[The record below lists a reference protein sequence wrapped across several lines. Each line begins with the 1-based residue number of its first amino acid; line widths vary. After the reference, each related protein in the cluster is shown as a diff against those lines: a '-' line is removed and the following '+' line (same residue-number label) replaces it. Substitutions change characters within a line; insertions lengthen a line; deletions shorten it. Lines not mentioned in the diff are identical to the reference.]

1 MSDDHRTWFTRL
13 LRLVLDPVYY
23 YCGLNG
29 ATGKPSQSKLLTL
42 VGFGATVYAAIILTQ
57 KVAGTAGGSALEI
70 AAVCM
75 MWPLIAALP
84 HGLAGFRAWAE
95 SRGGGTTDVL
105 AQALRAAS
113 PEGREKP

>member
-1 MSDDHRTWFTRL
+1 MTEQRTWFTRL
-13 LRLVLDPVYY
+13 LRRVVDPLYY
-23 YCGLNG
+23 YLALNG
-29 ATGKPSQSKLLTL
+29 GSGRPSQSKLLTL
-42 VGFGATVYAAIILTQ
+42 VGFGTTVYAAIILTQ
-57 KVAGTAGGSALEI
+57 KVAGVAGGSALEI

-95 SRGGGTTDVL
+95 SRGGGTAD
-105 AQALRAAS
+105 ALTAALKAAS